1 MYRIIIPMTTVG
13 SLLDD
18 SAVGEV
24 GVSEGTAATV
34 DLVLTT
40 VVL

>member
-1 MYRIIIPMTTVG
+1 MTVG

-18 SAVGEV
+18 SSVGEV
-24 GVSEGTAATV
+24 GVGEGTAATV

-40 VVL
+40 VVLPGF